1 MLKMMIVGRRR
12 GGMTVAQLHHYM
24 TDVHGAQVVA
34 CIATDPELTPQRYV
48 QNHVFDSSF
57 RVPSATPDPFA
68 TARDFVTQ
76 VWFNDP
82 AQAAASLQAP
92 FYKEVLQPDED
103 RFVDQ
108 PSVVKLPVVPQVL
121 HNTDLSTGDYKL
133 FVLHQ
138 CAADVSLDTLQEA
151 TLALWRPLLA
161 STTHGSPGTHG
172 IDAVVRNRV
181 MQRPGAAPA
190 TVDLVDEVWLS
201 SEAATRALAAHW
213 QAATEAAPLQALLMP
228 GSSVVLLA
236 HERVMFAGHR

>member
-34 CIATDPELTPQRYV
+34 CIGTDPELTPQRYV

-92 FYKEVLQPDED
+92 FYKDLLQPDED

-108 PSVVKLPVVPQVL
+108 PSVVRLPVAAQVL
-121 HNTDLSTGDYKL
+121 HKAGPAPGDYKL

-138 CAADVSLDTLQEA
+138 CAAGVTVDALLDA
-151 TLALWRPLLA
+151 TLALWQPLLDKH
-161 STTHGSPGTHG
+161 STEIG
-172 IDAVVRNRV
+172 AVVRNRV
-181 MQRPGAAPA
+181 LHRPGAEPA

-201 SEAATRALAAHW
+201 SEAATRTLATEW
-213 QAATEAAPLQALLMP
+213 QALTEADPLQALLMP